1 MRYFQLLPKTHINF
15 IGIRKKFFLI
25 SGVILL
31 ACIGSLIFK
40 GLNLGIDFTGGTM
53 VQVQFQGDTDISAL
67 RNALQKNGITADIQ
81 TYVGKNAFAIKVK
94 GKQENVNEVAKNIE
108 KALSGVGTGFEIEQT
123 SFIGPTVGNNL
134 AKKALLAFCLAL
146 GAMIF
151 YVAFRFQNIIW
162 GAMAVAALFHDIL
175 LTVGVFS
182 FFQIEVDLVIVA
194 ALLTIAG
201 FSVNDTI
208 VIFDRARENLRLNPK
223 YDLKT
228 LLNVSVNDTL
238 SRTIITSITVIA
250 ATAILYVMGGDVLKN
265 FSLALLIGLTSGTY
279 STDML
284 VPGLVYQWSK
294 GSNFDAMAT
303 GAMINAEKRAEKR
316 TENKA
321 ENQTAAAENKPVRR
335 HKRRHN
341 R

>member
-1 MRYFQLLPKTHINF
+1 MRYFQLLPKTHFDF
-15 IGIRKKFFLI
+15 IGARKIFFLI
-25 SGVILL
+25 SGAILL
-31 ACIGSLIFK
+31 ACVVSLFTK

-53 VQVQFQGDTDISAL
+53 VQVQFEQTTDISQL
-67 RNALQKNGITADIQ
+67 RSALQKAGINADIQ
-81 TYVGKNAFAIKVK
+81 TYIGKNAFAIKVK
-94 GKQENVNEVAKNIE
+94 GKQDNVNEVSKNIE
-108 KALSGVGTGFEIEQT
+108 GALATIGTKFEIEQT
-123 SFIGPTVGNNL
+123 SFIGPTVGNDL
-134 AKKALLAFCLAL
+134 AKKALLAFVLAL
-146 GAMIF
+146 GAMIM

-175 LTVGVFS
+175 LTIGVFS

-223 YDLKT
+223 YDLPT

-238 SRTIITSITVIA
+238 SRTVITSITVIA
-250 ATAILYVMGGDVLKN
+250 ATAILYVMGGEVLKN

-279 STDML
+279 STVML

-303 GAMINAEKRAEKR
+303 GVQT
-316 TENKA
+316 TEAPKKKHN
-321 ENQTAAAENKPVRR
+321 
-335 HKRRHN
+335 KRRYN
-341 R
+341 N

>member
-1 MRYFQLLPKTHINF
+1 MRYFRLLPKTHFDFINA
-15 IGIRKKFFLI
+15 RKTFFLI
-25 SGVILL
+25 SGAILL
-31 ACIGSLIFK
+31 GCVISLFTK

-53 VQVQFQGDTDISAL
+53 VQVQFDQPTQISAL
-67 RNALQKNGITADIQ
+67 RSALQSKGLNADIQ
-81 TYVGKNAFAIKVK
+81 TYVGKNAYAIKVK
-94 GKQENVNEVAKNIE
+94 GHQDNVNEVSKNIE
-108 KALSGVGTGFEIEQT
+108 NALSTIGTKFNIEQT
-123 SFIGPTVGNNL
+123 SFIGPTVGADL
-134 AKKALLAFCLAL
+134 AKKALLAFILAL
-146 GAMIF
+146 SAMII

-250 ATAILYVMGGDVLKN
+250 ATAILYVMGGEVLKN

-279 STDML
+279 STVML

-303 GAMINAEKRAEKR
+303 GV
-316 TENKA
+316 
-321 ENQTAAAENKPVRR
+321 AAAETPKKNKH
-335 HKRRHN
+335 HKRHHN
-341 R
+341 

>member
-1 MRYFQLLPKTHINF
+1 MRYFQLLPKTHFDF
-15 IGIRKKFFLI
+15 IGARKTFFLI
-25 SGVILL
+25 SGIILL
-31 ACIGSLIFK
+31 GCIISLCTK

-53 VQVQFQGDTDISAL
+53 VQVQFEQATDIAQL
-67 RNALQKNGITADIQ
+67 RNALQKAGINADIQ
-81 TYVGKNAFAIKVK
+81 TYVVKNAFAIKVK
-94 GKQENVNEVAKNIE
+94 GKQENVNEVSKNIE
-108 KALSGVGTGFEIEQT
+108 QALTSTGNKFEIEQT
-123 SFIGPTVGNNL
+123 SFIGPTVGNDL
-134 AKKALLAFCLAL
+134 AKKAILAFVLAL
-146 GAMIF
+146 GAMIM

-175 LTVGVFS
+175 LTIGVFS

-223 YDLKT
+223 YDLPT

-250 ATAILYVMGGDVLKN
+250 ATAILYVMGGEVLKN

-279 STDML
+279 STVML

-303 GAMINAEKRAEKR
+303 GVIANDS
-316 TENKA
+316 NKTSG
-321 ENQTAAAENKPVRR
+321 NSRR
-335 HKRRHN
+335 HPKRRYN
-341 R
+341 K

>member
-1 MRYFQLLPKTHINF
+1 MKYFQLLPKTHFNF
-15 IGIRKKFFLI
+15 IGARKTFFVI
-25 SGVILL
+25 SGIIML
-31 ACIGSLIFK
+31 ACIISLCTK

-53 VQVQFQGDTDISAL
+53 VQVQFTGDTSIGTL
-67 RNALQKNGITADIQ
+67 RNALQKANIGADIQ

-94 GKQENVNEVAKNIE
+94 GRQENVNEVAKQIE
-108 KALSGVGTGFEIEQT
+108 SALKTIGTGFEIEQT
-123 SFIGPTVGNNL
+123 SFIGPTVGHDL
-134 AKKALLAFCLAL
+134 AKKAFLAFVLAL
-146 GAMIF
+146 GAMII

-162 GAMAVAALFHDIL
+162 GAMAVVALFHDIL

-182 FFQIEVDLVIVA
+182 FFYIEVDLVIVA

-223 YDLKT
+223 YDLAT

-238 SRTIITSITVIA
+238 SRTVITSLTVIV
-250 ATAILYVMGGDVLKN
+250 ATAILYVMGGDVLRN

-279 STDML
+279 STVML

-294 GSNFDAMAT
+294 GGNFDAMAT
-303 GAMINAEKRAEKR
+303 AVAASE
-316 TENKA
+316 TPNKKKH
-321 ENQTAAAENKPVRR
+321 N
-335 HKRRHN
+335 KRRYQN
-341 R
+341 

>member
-1 MRYFQLLPKTHINF
+1 MRYFHLLPKTHFDF
-15 IGIRKKFFLI
+15 IGARKTFFLI
-25 SGVILL
+25 SGTILL
-31 ACIGSLIFK
+31 ACIISLFTK

-53 VQVQFQGDTDISAL
+53 VQVQFEQSTDISQL
-67 RNALQKNGITADIQ
+67 RNALQNSGINADIQ

-94 GKQENVNEVAKNIE
+94 GHQDNVNEVSKNIE
-108 KALSGVGTGFEIEQT
+108 QALTKTGNKFEIEQT
-123 SFIGPTVGNNL
+123 SFIGPTVGQDL
-134 AKKALLAFCLAL
+134 AKKALLAFALAL

-162 GAMAVAALFHDIL
+162 GGMAVAALFHDIL

-182 FFQIEVDLVIVA
+182 FFQIEIDLVLVA

-208 VIFDRARENLRLNPK
+208 VIFDRARENIRLNPK
-223 YDLKT
+223 YDLPT

-250 ATAILYVMGGDVLKN
+250 ATAILYVMGGEVLKN

-279 STDML
+279 STVML

-294 GSNFDAMAT
+294 GGNFDAMAT
-303 GAMINAEKRAEKR
+303 GIAKDEEPTKKKHN
-316 TENKA
+316 
-321 ENQTAAAENKPVRR
+321 
-335 HKRRHN
+335 KRRYN
-341 R
+341 N

>member
-15 IGIRKKFFLI
+15 IGIRKKFFLF

-53 VQVQFQGDTDISAL
+53 VQVQFQDNTDISAL
-67 RNALQKNGITADIQ
+67 RNALQKNGISADIQ
-81 TYVGKNAFAIKVK
+81 TYVGKNAYAIKVK

-108 KALSGVGTGFEIEQT
+108 KALSGIGTGFEIEQT

-303 GAMINAEKRAEKR
+303 GAMVKAEKK

-321 ENQTAAAENKPVRR
+321 ENNKPAAAENKPVRR
-335 HKRRHN
+335 HHKRRN
-341 R
+341 SR

>member
-1 MRYFQLLPKTHINF
+1 MRYFQLLPKTHFDF
-15 IGIRKKFFLI
+15 IGARKKFFLI
-25 SGVILL
+25 SGTILL
-31 ACIGSLIFK
+31 ACIISLFTK

-53 VQVQFQGDTDISAL
+53 VQVQFEQATDISQL
-67 RNALQKNGITADIQ
+67 RNALQNSGINADIQ

-94 GKQENVNEVAKNIE
+94 GHQDNVNEVSKNIE
-108 KALSGVGTGFEIEQT
+108 SALTKTGNKFEIEQT
-123 SFIGPTVGNNL
+123 SFIGPTVGQDL
-134 AKKALLAFCLAL
+134 AKKALLAFALAL

-151 YVAFRFQNIIW
+151 YVAIRFQNIIW
-162 GAMAVAALFHDIL
+162 GGMAVAALFHDIL

-182 FFQIEVDLVIVA
+182 FFQIEIDLVIVA

-208 VIFDRARENLRLNPK
+208 VIFDRARENIRLNPK
-223 YDLKT
+223 YDLPT

-250 ATAILYVMGGDVLKN
+250 ATAILYVMGGEVLKN

-279 STDML
+279 STVML

-294 GSNFDAMAT
+294 GGNFDAMAT
-303 GAMINAEKRAEKR
+303 GATTSEEPKKKHN
-316 TENKA
+316 
-321 ENQTAAAENKPVRR
+321 
-335 HKRRHN
+335 KRRYN
-341 R
+341 N

>member
-1 MRYFQLLPKTHINF
+1 MRYFQLLPKTHFDF
-15 IGIRKKFFLI
+15 IGARKTFFLI
-25 SGVILL
+25 SGIILI
-31 ACIGSLIFK
+31 ACIVSLCTK

-53 VQVQFQGDTDISAL
+53 VQVQFEQTTDISQL
-67 RNALQKNGITADIQ
+67 RSALQKAGINADIQ
-81 TYVGKNAFAIKVK
+81 TYIGKNAFAIKVK
-94 GKQENVNEVAKNIE
+94 GKQDNVNEVSKNIE
-108 KALSGVGTGFEIEQT
+108 GALATIGTKFEIEQT
-123 SFIGPTVGNNL
+123 SFIGPTVGNDL
-134 AKKALLAFCLAL
+134 AKKALLAFVLAL
-146 GAMIF
+146 GAMIM

-223 YDLKT
+223 YDLPT

-238 SRTIITSITVIA
+238 SRTVITSITVIA
-250 ATAILYVMGGDVLKN
+250 ATAILYVMGGEVLKN

-279 STDML
+279 STVML

-303 GAMINAEKRAEKR
+303 GVQT
-316 TENKA
+316 TEAPKKKHN
-321 ENQTAAAENKPVRR
+321 
-335 HKRRHN
+335 KRRYN
-341 R
+341 N

>member
-1 MRYFQLLPKTHINF
+1 MRYFQLLPKTHFDF
-15 IGIRKKFFLI
+15 IGARKTFFLI
-25 SGVILL
+25 SGIILL
-31 ACIGSLIFK
+31 GCIISLCTK

-53 VQVQFQGDTDISAL
+53 VQVQFEQTTDIAQL
-67 RNALQKNGITADIQ
+67 RNALQKAGINADIQ
-81 TYVGKNAFAIKVK
+81 TYVGKNAYAIKVK
-94 GKQENVNEVAKNIE
+94 GHQNNVNEVSKNIE
-108 KALSGVGTGFEIEQT
+108 NALATIGSKFEIEQT
-123 SFIGPTVGNNL
+123 SFIGPTVGADL
-134 AKKALLAFCLAL
+134 AKKALLAFGLAL
-146 GAMIF
+146 LAMIF

-223 YDLKT
+223 YDLPT

-238 SRTIITSITVIA
+238 SRTVITSITVIA
-250 ATAILYVMGGDVLKN
+250 ATAILYVMGGEVLKN

-279 STDML
+279 STVML

-303 GAMINAEKRAEKR
+303 GAANSTTA
-316 TENKA
+316 TT
-321 ENQTAAAENKPVRR
+321 QTPKKKHN
-335 HKRRHN
+335 KRRYN
-341 R
+341 N

>member
-1 MRYFQLLPKTHINF
+1 MRYFRLLPKTHINF
-15 IGIRKKFFLI
+15 IGIRKKFFAI
-25 SGVILL
+25 SGTILL

-53 VQVQFQGDTDISAL
+53 VQVQFQGNTDISEL
-67 RNALQKNGITADIQ
+67 RNALQRQGINADIQ
-81 TYVGKNAFAIKVK
+81 TYVGKNAFAVKVK

-108 KALSGVGTGFEIEQT
+108 SALKSIGTGFEIEQT
-123 SFIGPTVGNNL
+123 SFIGPTVGNDL
-134 AKKALLAFCLAL
+134 AKKALLAFGLAL
-146 GAMIF
+146 LAMIL

-250 ATAILYVMGGDVLKN
+250 ATAILYVMGGEVLKN

-279 STDML
+279 STDVL

-303 GAMINAEKRAEKR
+303 GVMVNAEKK
-316 TENKA
+316 
-321 ENQTAAAENKPVRR
+321 AENKPAEVENKPARR
-335 HKRRHN
+335 HHKRRYN

>member
-1 MRYFQLLPKTHINF
+1 MRYFQLLPKTHFDF
-15 IGIRKKFFLI
+15 IGARKTFFLI
-25 SGVILL
+25 SGIILL
-31 ACIGSLIFK
+31 GCIISLCTK

-53 VQVQFQGDTDISAL
+53 VQVQFDGNTDISTL
-67 RNALQKNGITADIQ
+67 RNALQKAGINADIQ
-81 TYVGKNAFAIKVK
+81 TYIGKNAFAIKVK
-94 GKQENVNEVAKNIE
+94 GKQENVNEVSKNIE
-108 KALSGVGTGFEIEQT
+108 SALATIGTKFEIEQT
-123 SFIGPTVGNNL
+123 SFIGPTVGQDL
-134 AKKALLAFCLAL
+134 AKKAILAFVLAL
-146 GAMIF
+146 GAMIM

-223 YDLKT
+223 YDLPT

-238 SRTIITSITVIA
+238 SRTVITSITVIA
-250 ATAILYVMGGDVLKN
+250 ATAILYVMGGEVLKN

-279 STDML
+279 STVML

-303 GAMINAEKRAEKR
+303 GAATSA
-316 TENKA
+316 
-321 ENQTAAAENKPVRR
+321 TAQQAPKKKHN
-335 HKRRHN
+335 KRRYN
-341 R
+341 N

>member
-1 MRYFQLLPKTHINF
+1 MRYFQLLPKTHFDF
-15 IGIRKKFFLI
+15 IGARKKFFLI
-25 SGVILL
+25 SGIILL
-31 ACIGSLIFK
+31 GCIISLCTK

-53 VQVQFQGDTDISAL
+53 VQVQFEQATDISQL
-67 RNALQKNGITADIQ
+67 RNALQNSGINADIQ

-94 GKQENVNEVAKNIE
+94 GHQDNVNEVSKNIE
-108 KALSGVGTGFEIEQT
+108 SALTKTGNKFEIEQT
-123 SFIGPTVGNNL
+123 SFIGPTVGQDL
-134 AKKALLAFCLAL
+134 AKKALLAFALAL

-151 YVAFRFQNIIW
+151 YVAIRFQNIIW
-162 GAMAVAALFHDIL
+162 GGMAVAALFHDIL

-182 FFQIEVDLVIVA
+182 FFQIEIDLVIVA

-208 VIFDRARENLRLNPK
+208 VIFDRARENIRLNPK
-223 YDLKT
+223 YDLPT

-250 ATAILYVMGGDVLKN
+250 ATAILYVMGGEVLKN

-279 STDML
+279 STVML

-294 GSNFDAMAT
+294 GGNFDAMAT
-303 GAMINAEKRAEKR
+303 GATTSEEPKKKHN
-316 TENKA
+316 
-321 ENQTAAAENKPVRR
+321 
-335 HKRRHN
+335 KRRYN
-341 R
+341 N

>member
-1 MRYFQLLPKTHINF
+1 MRYFQLLPKTHFDF
-15 IGIRKKFFLI
+15 IGARKTFFLI
-25 SGVILL
+25 SGIILL
-31 ACIGSLIFK
+31 GCIISLCTK

-53 VQVQFQGDTDISAL
+53 VQVQFEQATDISTL
-67 RNALQKNGITADIQ
+67 RSALQKAGINADIQ
-81 TYVGKNAFAIKVK
+81 TYIGKNAFAIKVK
-94 GKQENVNEVAKNIE
+94 GKQENVNEVSKNIE
-108 KALSGVGTGFEIEQT
+108 QALTSTGNKFEIEQT
-123 SFIGPTVGNNL
+123 SFIGPTVGQDL
-134 AKKALLAFCLAL
+134 AKKALLAFVLAL
-146 GAMIF
+146 GAMIM

-162 GAMAVAALFHDIL
+162 GTMAVAALFHDIL

-223 YDLKT
+223 YDLPT

-250 ATAILYVMGGDVLKN
+250 ATAILYVMGGEVLKN

-279 STDML
+279 STVML

-303 GAMINAEKRAEKR
+303 GGTKVT
-316 TENKA
+316 TETPKKKHN
-321 ENQTAAAENKPVRR
+321 
-335 HKRRHN
+335 KRRYN
-341 R
+341 N

>member
-1 MRYFQLLPKTHINF
+1 MRYFRLLPRTHFDFINARKT
-15 IGIRKKFFLI
+15 FFLI
-25 SGVILL
+25 SGIILI
-31 ACIGSLIFK
+31 ACIVSLFTK

-53 VQVQFQGDTDISAL
+53 VQVQFDQPTEIKAL
-67 RNALQKNGITADIQ
+67 RTALQNKGLNADIQ
-81 TYVGKNAFAIKVK
+81 TYIGKDAYAIKVK
-94 GKQENVNEVAKNIE
+94 GHQDNVNEVSKNIE
-108 KALSGVGTGFEIEQT
+108 NALATIGTKFNIEQT
-123 SFIGPTVGNNL
+123 SFIGPTVGADL
-134 AKKALLAFCLAL
+134 AKKALLAFILAL
-146 GAMIF
+146 SAMII

-223 YDLKT
+223 YDLRT
-228 LLNVSVNDTL
+228 LLNVSVNETL

-250 ATAILYVMGGDVLKN
+250 ATAILYVMGGEVLKN

-279 STDML
+279 STVML

-303 GAMINAEKRAEKR
+303 GVANN
-316 TENKA
+316 TETPK
-321 ENQTAAAENKPVRR
+321 K
-335 HKRRHN
+335 HKHHKYHN
-341 R
+341 

>member
-1 MRYFQLLPKTHINF
+1 MRYFQLLPKTHFDF
-15 IGIRKKFFLI
+15 IGARKKFFLI
-25 SGVILL
+25 SGTILL
-31 ACIGSLIFK
+31 ACIISLFTK

-53 VQVQFQGDTDISAL
+53 VQVQFDGNTDISTL
-67 RNALQKNGITADIQ
+67 RNSLQKAGINADIQ

-94 GKQENVNEVAKNIE
+94 GKQENVNEVSKNIE
-108 KALSGVGTGFEIEQT
+108 GALATIGIKFEIEQT
-123 SFIGPTVGNNL
+123 SFIGPTVGNDL
-134 AKKALLAFCLAL
+134 AKKALLAFILAL
-146 GAMIF
+146 GAMIM

-175 LTVGVFS
+175 LTIGVFS

-223 YDLKT
+223 YDLPT
-228 LLNVSVNDTL
+228 LLNVIVNDTL

-250 ATAILYVMGGDVLKN
+250 ATAILYVMGGEVLKN

-279 STDML
+279 STVML

-303 GAMINAEKRAEKR
+303 GVVAKETPKKKHN
-316 TENKA
+316 
-321 ENQTAAAENKPVRR
+321 
-335 HKRRHN
+335 KRRYN
-341 R
+341 N

>member
-1 MRYFQLLPKTHINF
+1 MRYFQLLPKTHFDF
-15 IGIRKKFFLI
+15 IGARKIFFLI
-25 SGVILL
+25 SGIILL
-31 ACIGSLIFK
+31 GCIVSLFTK

-53 VQVQFQGDTDISAL
+53 VQVQFSDEKTECINSVCNGNLDIGTL
-67 RNALQKNGITADIQ
+67 RSALQKAGINADIQ
-81 TYVGKNAFAIKVK
+81 TYVGKNAYAIKVK
-94 GKQENVNEVAKNIE
+94 GKQENVNEVSKNIE
-108 KALSGVGTGFEIEQT
+108 NALATIGSKFEIEQT
-123 SFIGPTVGNNL
+123 SFIGPTVGNDL
-134 AKKALLAFCLAL
+134 AKKALWAFCLAL

-223 YDLKT
+223 YDLPT

-238 SRTIITSITVIA
+238 SRTVITSITVIA
-250 ATAILYVMGGDVLKN
+250 ATAILYVMGGEVLKN

-279 STDML
+279 STVML

-303 GAMINAEKRAEKR
+303 GG
-316 TENKA
+316 T
-321 ENQTAAAENKPVRR
+321 TAATTQATKKKHN
-335 HKRRHN
+335 KRRYN
-341 R
+341 N

>member
-1 MRYFQLLPKTHINF
+1 MRYFQLLPKTHFDF
-15 IGIRKKFFLI
+15 IGARKTFFLI
-25 SGVILL
+25 SGIILL
-31 ACIGSLIFK
+31 GCIISLCTK

-53 VQVQFQGDTDISAL
+53 VQVQFEQATDIARL
-67 RNALQKNGITADIQ
+67 RTALQKAGINADIQ

-94 GKQENVNEVAKNIE
+94 GKQENVNEVSKNIE
-108 KALSGVGTGFEIEQT
+108 NALTSTGNKFEIEQT
-123 SFIGPTVGNNL
+123 SFIGPTVGNDL
-134 AKKALLAFCLAL
+134 AKKAILAFVLAL
-146 GAMIF
+146 GAMIM

-175 LTVGVFS
+175 LTIGVFS

-223 YDLKT
+223 YDLPT

-238 SRTIITSITVIA
+238 SRTVITSITVIA
-250 ATAILYVMGGDVLKN
+250 ATAILYVMGGEVLKN

-279 STDML
+279 STVML

-303 GAMINAEKRAEKR
+303 GASK
-316 TENKA
+316 
-321 ENQTAAAENKPVRR
+321 TATIEQAPKKKHN
-335 HKRRHN
+335 KRRYN
-341 R
+341 N

>member
-1 MRYFQLLPKTHINF
+1 MRYFQILPKTHIDF
-15 IGIRKKFFLI
+15 IGIRKTFFLI
-25 SGVILL
+25 SGTILL
-31 ACIGSLIFK
+31 ACIISLFTK

-53 VQVQFQGDTDISAL
+53 VQVQFEQTTDISDL
-67 RNALQKNGITADIQ
+67 RSALQKAGINADIQ

-94 GKQENVNEVAKNIE
+94 GKQENVNEVSKNIE
-108 KALSGVGTGFEIEQT
+108 DALTKTGNKFEIEQT
-123 SFIGPTVGNNL
+123 SFIGPTVGQDL
-134 AKKALLAFCLAL
+134 AKKAILAFALAL
-146 GAMIF
+146 GAMIM

-175 LTVGVFS
+175 LTIGVFS

-223 YDLKT
+223 YNLPT

-238 SRTIITSITVIA
+238 SRTVITSITVIA
-250 ATAILYVMGGDVLKN
+250 ATAILYVMGGEVLKN

-303 GAMINAEKRAEKR
+303 GMTATTTN
-316 TENKA
+316 TETPKKKHN
-321 ENQTAAAENKPVRR
+321 
-335 HKRRHN
+335 KRRYN
-341 R
+341 N

>member
-1 MRYFQLLPKTHINF
+1 MRYFRLLPKTQINF
-15 IGIRKKFFLI
+15 IGIRKKFFFI

-53 VQVQFQGDTDISAL
+53 VQVQFNGDTDISAL
-67 RNALQKNGITADIQ
+67 RNALQKQGINADIQ
-81 TYVGKNAFAIKVK
+81 TYVGKNAFAVKVK
-94 GKQENVNEVAKNIE
+94 GKQENVNEVSKNIE
-108 KALSGVGTGFEIEQT
+108 SALKTIGTGFEIEQT
-123 SFIGPTVGNNL
+123 SFIGPTVGNDL
-134 AKKALLAFCLAL
+134 AKKALLAFILAL
-146 GAMIF
+146 SAMII

-228 LLNVSVNDTL
+228 LLNISVNDTL
-238 SRTIITSITVIA
+238 SRTVITSITVIA
-250 ATAILYVMGGDVLKN
+250 ATAILYVMGGEVLKN

-279 STDML
+279 STVML

-303 GAMINAEKRAEKR
+303 GVMAS
-316 TENKA
+316 A
-321 ENQTAAAENKPVRR
+321 ENNQSAYTAKKH
-335 HKRRHN
+335 HKRRYN

>member
-1 MRYFQLLPKTHINF
+1 MRYFQLLPKTHFDF
-15 IGIRKKFFLI
+15 IGARKTFFLI
-25 SGVILL
+25 SGIILL
-31 ACIGSLIFK
+31 GCIISLCTK

-53 VQVQFQGDTDISAL
+53 VQVQFEQATDIAQL
-67 RNALQKNGITADIQ
+67 RNALQKAGINADIQ

-94 GKQENVNEVAKNIE
+94 GKQENVNEVSKNIE
-108 KALSGVGTGFEIEQT
+108 SALTSTGNKFEIEQT
-123 SFIGPTVGNNL
+123 SFIGPTVGNDL
-134 AKKALLAFCLAL
+134 AKKAILAFVLAL
-146 GAMIF
+146 GAMIM

-223 YDLKT
+223 YDLPT

-250 ATAILYVMGGDVLKN
+250 ATAILYVMGGEVLKN

-279 STDML
+279 STVML

-303 GAMINAEKRAEKR
+303 GA
-316 TENKA
+316 
-321 ENQTAAAENKPVRR
+321 AAAETPKKKHN
-335 HKRRHN
+335 KRRYN
-341 R
+341 N